1 MRSRGGLTQR
11 LLVASAALAVVV
23 AGGFAVMLLAL
34 DDLRDD
40 DRRARRSQDLT
51 VAANQL
57 ERLLLDAK
65 TDPASARAQ
74 FPRRAR
80 ALLGLVNG
88 DVAAARRARAIVRS
102 ERAYIEGDA
111 AAGRPVEALRAAFD
125 RLIGPLQRESARS
138 SARSQSAEDRA
149 QAAAVVGLGGSL
161 LLIAL
166 FGAYL
171 RRTIVR
177 PVSQAATMA
186 GQLAAGDLSVRMP
199 ERGAGEIGALQRAFN
214 TMGRSLERGRDELR
228 GSRARIVAT
237 ADETRRRIER
247 DLHDG
252 AQQHLV
258 SLALQLRA
266 AQATVPERL
275 TELDAELAGVAAGLS
290 DVQEELR
297 ELARGIHP
305 AILAEGGLGPALRAL
320 ARRSKLPVQVDVG
333 TARRLPEP
341 LEVGAYYVVSE
352 ALTNVAKHARASAV
366 GVEVDVDDDMLRVR
380 VRDDGVGGAEL
391 GRGSGLIGL
400 KDRVE
405 ALGGRVTLESPPG
418 AGTTLSAELPISA

>member
-23 AGGFAVMLLAL
+23 AGGFAVMLLAI
-34 DDLRDD
+34 DELRED
-40 DRRARRSQDLT
+40 DRRARRAQNLT

-57 ERLLLDAK
+57 ERLLLDAQ
-65 TDPASARAQ
+65 TDVRSARAQ
-74 FPRRAR
+74 FPGRAH
-80 ALLGLVNG
+80 ALLALVDG
-88 DVAAARRARAIVRS
+88 DTVAARRARAIVGA
-102 ERAYIEGDA
+102 ERAYIERPA
-111 AAGRPVEALRAAFD
+111 AVRGPVGSLRAAFD

-138 SARSQSAEDRA
+138 SARAENADDRA
-149 QAAAVVGLGGSL
+149 QAGAIIGLGGSVV
-161 LLIAL
+161 LIAL
-166 FGAYL
+166 FVAYL
-171 RRTIVR
+171 RRAIVR
-177 PVSQAATMA
+177 PVSRAAGMA
-186 GQLAAGDLSVRMP
+186 ERLAAGDLSARLP
-199 ERGAGEIGALQRAFN
+199 ERAGGEIGALEHAFN
-214 TMGRSLERGRDELR
+214 VMGGSLERSRDELR
-228 GSRARIVAT
+228 ASRARIVAT

-266 AQATVPERL
+266 AQAAVPPEL
-275 TELDAELAGVAAGLS
+275 TELDAELDGVAAGLS

-297 ELARGIHP
+297 EFARGIHP

-320 ARRSKLPVQVDVG
+320 ARRSKLPVQVDVR

-352 ALTNVAKHARASAV
+352 ALANVAKHARASAV
-366 GVEVDVDDDMLRVR
+366 DVDVDAHGGRLNVR

-405 ALGGRVTLESPPG
+405 ALGGQIVVDSPPG
-418 AGTTLSAELPISA
+418 AGTTLSAELPIG